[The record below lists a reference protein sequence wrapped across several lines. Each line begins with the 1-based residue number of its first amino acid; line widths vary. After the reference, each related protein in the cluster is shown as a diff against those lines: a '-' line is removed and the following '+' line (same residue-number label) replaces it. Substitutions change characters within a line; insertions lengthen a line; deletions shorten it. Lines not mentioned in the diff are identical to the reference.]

1 MPGSLALKLWFAV
14 NLLGSTLAV
23 SLPGCQEAAP
33 SQKVLA
39 DVRTATVN
47 VPGTP
52 WGIAYAV
59 QKDRAFI
66 TLTGLSADGSTQ
78 FGNGTLGS
86 ASGTCSCSE
95 LGVSFRSDAGACS
108 CSITGAR
115 SCSEYKGSLPL
126 QMSMYSR
133 RYSRNLHEN
142 SNASTSSADRRALR
156 AGENGRQLGF

>member
-52 WGIAYAV
+52 WGIAYAA

-78 FGNGTLGS
+78 FGNGTLGVLDTS
-86 ASGTCSCSE
+86 TFPPTLLHQIA
-95 LGVSFRSDAGACS
+95 
-108 CSITGAR
+108 
-115 SCSEYKGSLPL
+115 LPKAF
-126 QMSMYSR
+126 QPPG
-133 RYSRNLHEN
+133 
-142 SNASTSSADRRALR
+142 TSSVAV
-156 AGENGRQLGF
+156 AGIA